1 MKISFRSC
9 ALILNIFTLSLLMG
23 CSSNA
28 PSSNVLLPNPAS
40 EHCVRKGGK
49 LEIVKGE
56 SGEGGMC
63 HLPDGTVVEEW
74 ELFRRDNPQK

>member
-28 PSSNVLLPNPAS
+28 PSLNVLLPNPAS